1 MLTVALWVI
10 EASDRQM
17 VLFGDGN
24 PSGTLAR
31 GKAECLDLPQGVR
44 LKYWGSLAQK
54 QLQKGLSNNQI

>member
-24 PSGTLAR
+24 PSGPLAR
-31 GKAECLDLPQGVR
+31 RKAECLDLRLGVG
-44 LKYWGSLAQK
+44 LKILG
-54 QLQKGLSNNQI
+54 